1 MRKLIAGNWKMNGLV
16 SSQAEIEALKGLTG
30 SAACDI
36 VVCPPFTLI
45 ERAVER
51 VQSSNLAIGAQD
63 CHTHDSGAHTGDVSA
78 EMLADAGARYIIL
91 GHSERRV
98 AHGEDDEIVLA
109 KAVAAHRAGLIA
121 IVCVGETRHE
131 RDEGRAIEVVV
142 EQLRGSVP
150 KGATSLNLVIA
161 YEPVWAIGTGQVPT
175 SEQIEQMH
183 AAIRQMLLEHLGK
196 DGRSVRILYGGS
208 VKASNAEAIFGL
220 RNVDGALVGGA
231 SLKASDFARIIL
243 AAV

>member
-1 MRKLIAGNWKMNGLV
+1 MNGLV

-30 SAACDI
+30 SATCDI

-45 ERAVER
+45 DRAVER
-51 VQSSNLAIGAQD
+51 IKGSKLVIGAQD
-63 CHTHDSGAHTGDVSA
+63 CHAHTCGAHTGDISA

-98 AHGEDDEIVLA
+98 AHGENDEIIFA
-109 KAVAAHRAGLIA
+109 KTNAAHRAGLIA

-131 RDEGRAIEVVV
+131 RDEGRAIEVVG
-142 EQLRGSVP
+142 EQLRGSLP
-150 KGATSLNLVIA
+150 EGASSANLVIA
-161 YEPVWAIGTGQVPT
+161 YEPVWAIGTGAVPT
-175 SEQIEQMH
+175 EREIEEVH
-183 AAIRQMLLEHLGK
+183 AAIRCMLVDQLGQ
-196 DGRSVRILYGGS
+196 DGQSVRVLYGGS
-208 VKASNAEAIFGL
+208 VKASNAETIFRI

-231 SLKASDFARIIL
+231 SLKASEFAGIIS